1 MSESKVVALEI
12 NGYEY
17 VDLGLPSGLRWATCN
32 VGANSPE
39 EYGDYYAWG
48 ELEVKSVYTDVNSLT
63 YHKDYS
69 DISGNPTY
77 DVARAK
83 WGSSWRL
90 PTEAEFKELIDNCKW
105 EWTIR
110 EGKKGY
116 NVIGS
121 NGNSIFLPAAGYR
134 YGSSLDETGEYGY
147 YWNSIPNERNDYSAG
162 RLLFNSSTH
171 YVNWGYRSGGRSVR
185 PVSE

>member
-17 VDLGLPSGLRWATCN
+17 VDLGLPSGLKWATCN

-48 ELEVKSVYTDVNSLT
+48 ELEVKSAYTDVNSLT

-69 DISGNPTY
+69 DISGNPAY

-83 WGSSWRL
+83 WGSSWRM

-121 NGNSIFLPAAGYR
+121 KGNSIFLPAAGYR
-134 YGSSLDETGEYGY
+134 DGTYVDRGAGNGYCSNAVDSDFNDNACGMRFEEGNYDWSS
-147 YWNSIPNERNDYSAG
+147 
-162 RLLFNSSTH
+162 F
-171 YVNWGYRSGGRSVR
+171 GRSNGRPVR
-185 PVSE
+185 PVCK